1 MTSGSPAYFI
11 ESISTVY
18 SGPSSMPLLF
28 NAEASQKNINHD
40 SVGGGGGSK
49 VGRFRTFPKIE
60 FGLKNINHDSIGGGF
75 SKMF

>member
-1 MTSGSPAYFI
+1 MLKHHKKISIMTVLG
-11 ESISTVY
+11 
-18 SGPSSMPLLF
+18 
-28 NAEASQKNINHD
+28 
-40 SVGGGGGSK
+40 GGGGGSK